1 MTYENVIKYEGRC
14 MLWLWMKGHSTLEE
28 QGNLVEATTLCVW
41 HGGAGVITRSQV
53 TVLHGL
59 RVLGPVIS
67 SAFHKDYSDSNDCS
81 WRNITLNELFAVYID
96 IYQCALEYLYFFI
109 SVFKQRSGESVK
121 VHQLDVAIPLHLKS
135 QLRKGPPLGGGEG
148 EAESADTMPF
158 VMLTRKGNKQQVR
171 NCPLFS

>member
-1 MTYENVIKYEGRC
+1 MCAVNVNERTSALKKQENRRTYSIVCLSLG
-14 MLWLWMKGHSTLEE
+14 
-28 QGNLVEATTLCVW
+28 EA
-41 HGGAGVITRSQV
+41 GAINRSQIIWFFQGV
-53 TVLHGL
+53 CKGL
-59 RVLGPVIS
+59 EVGDDSVVSEGWLGSKKYSTEGIVCNVLG
-67 SAFHKDYSDSNDCS
+67 
-81 WRNITLNELFAVYID
+81 
-96 IYQCALEYLYFFI
+96 YLHFFI

-171 NCPLFS
+171 ICLPCIHSWLLVIKCKQ

>member
-1 MTYENVIKYEGRC
+1 MVSFAFQKD
-14 MLWLWMKGHSTLEE
+14 HS
-28 QGNLVEATTLCVW
+28 G
-41 HGGAGVITRSQV
+41 
-53 TVLHGL
+53 
-59 RVLGPVIS
+59 
-67 SAFHKDYSDSNDCS
+67 SNDCYILS
-81 WRNITLNELFAVYID
+81 NIALNELFAIYIY
-96 IYQCALEYLYFFI
+96 IYSCITWSIYILFI

-171 NCPLFS
+171 NCLLGFHY

>member
-1 MTYENVIKYEGRC
+1 
-14 MLWLWMKGHSTLEE
+14 MKGHSTLEE

-81 WRNITLNELFAVYID
+81 
-96 IYQCALEYLYFFI
+96 
-109 SVFKQRSGESVK
+109 
-121 VHQLDVAIPLHLKS
+121 
-135 QLRKGPPLGGGEG
+135 
-148 EAESADTMPF
+148 
-158 VMLTRKGNKQQVR
+158 
-171 NCPLFS
+171 